1 MNEQNGR
8 IEISGLEK
16 SFGKQPVLRGVDWSI
31 AAGSV
36 VGLLGTNG
44 AGKTTL
50 IRCLLGMLRA
60 DSGHALIDGED
71 AWDLS
76 SNTKARIG
84 YVDQRPQFY
93 PWLNGSDLLQYV
105 GAMYP
110 NWNDAL
116 CTELAEQWNV
126 PLSKAFGKLSP
137 GEQQKIAILTAMG
150 NEPDLLVLDEP
161 VSSLDP
167 LARRA
172 FLKSL
177 LAIARET
184 DRTILF
190 RHTSHQTL
198 NALPPTSRSCM
209 KARFN
214 GLTNWMSPRNE
225 SNDFVFGP
233 TVIFRNRFRFPVR
246 LPCKWTARSPSLRW
260 RQLPTRRSSRFVRN
274 TTPRLKSKI

>member
-1 MNEQNGR
+1 MPGSLFFSTS
-8 IEISGLEK
+8 IL
-16 SFGKQPVLRGVDWSI
+16 VD
-31 AAGSV
+31 
-36 VGLLGTNG
+36 VGTEYF
-44 AGKTTL
+44 
-50 IRCLLGMLRA
+50 
-60 DSGHALIDGED
+60 HID
-71 AWDLS
+71 
-76 SNTKARIG
+76 
-84 YVDQRPQFY
+84 
-93 PWLNGSDLLQYV
+93 
-105 GAMYP
+105 
-110 NWNDAL
+110 
-116 CTELAEQWNV
+116 
-126 PLSKAFGKLSP
+126 SP

-214 GLTNWMSPRNE
+214 GLTIGCHQGTNQTTSFSVRQSFPQIAFDSRCHCRASGRYGRHRLGG
-225 SNDFVFGP
+225 SN
-233 TVIFRNRFRFPVR
+233 FRRGDRFNLFAIQR
-246 LPCKWTARSPSLRW
+246 LG
-260 RQLPTRRSSRFVRN
+260 
-274 TTPRLKSKI
+274 

>member
-1 MNEQNGR
+1 MPGSLFFSTS
-8 IEISGLEK
+8 IL
-16 SFGKQPVLRGVDWSI
+16 VD
-31 AAGSV
+31 
-36 VGLLGTNG
+36 VGTEYF
-44 AGKTTL
+44 
-50 IRCLLGMLRA
+50 
-60 DSGHALIDGED
+60 HID
-71 AWDLS
+71 
-76 SNTKARIG
+76 
-84 YVDQRPQFY
+84 
-93 PWLNGSDLLQYV
+93 
-105 GAMYP
+105 
-110 NWNDAL
+110 
-116 CTELAEQWNV
+116 
-126 PLSKAFGKLSP
+126 SP

-198 NALPPTSRSCM
+198 NALPRTLHSCM

>member
-1 MNEQNGR
+1 MPGSLFFSTS
-8 IEISGLEK
+8 IL
-16 SFGKQPVLRGVDWSI
+16 VD
-31 AAGSV
+31 
-36 VGLLGTNG
+36 VGTEYF
-44 AGKTTL
+44 
-50 IRCLLGMLRA
+50 
-60 DSGHALIDGED
+60 HID
-71 AWDLS
+71 
-76 SNTKARIG
+76 
-84 YVDQRPQFY
+84 
-93 PWLNGSDLLQYV
+93 
-105 GAMYP
+105 
-110 NWNDAL
+110 
-116 CTELAEQWNV
+116 
-126 PLSKAFGKLSP
+126 SP

-233 TVIFRNRFRFPVR
+233 TIISPNRFRFRCHCRASGRYGRHR
-246 LPCKWTARSPSLRW
+246 LGGSNF
-260 RQLPTRRSSRFVRN
+260 RRGDRFN
-274 TTPRLKSKI
+274 LFAIQRLG

>member
-1 MNEQNGR
+1 MPGSLFFSTS
-8 IEISGLEK
+8 IL
-16 SFGKQPVLRGVDWSI
+16 VD
-31 AAGSV
+31 
-36 VGLLGTNG
+36 VGTEYF
-44 AGKTTL
+44 
-50 IRCLLGMLRA
+50 
-60 DSGHALIDGED
+60 HID
-71 AWDLS
+71 
-76 SNTKARIG
+76 
-84 YVDQRPQFY
+84 
-93 PWLNGSDLLQYV
+93 
-105 GAMYP
+105 
-110 NWNDAL
+110 
-116 CTELAEQWNV
+116 
-126 PLSKAFGKLSP
+126 SP

-214 GLTNWMSPRNE
+214 GLTNWMSPRNVTKE
-225 SNDFVFGP
+225 R
-233 TVIFRNRFRFPVR
+233 IKRLRFRSDNHFPI
-246 LPCKWTARSPSLRW
+246 SLSIPGAIAV
-260 RQLPTRRSSRFVRN
+260 QVDGTVAIASVAATSDAEIDSICSQYNASVEIEDLNLEEVF
-274 TTPRLKSKI
+274 